1 LGNTAARD
9 CEHFLYNIQAA
20 YGGGSAVSNGGG
32 VRLSLGD
39 KILQANE
46 RAYLRLRSQ
55 GRVDQFP
62 QIIAEAIGT
71 ASEPLVAE
79 LKRRAP
85 EMLREHAEL
94 RADFEQ
100 RLASHWGQALDLYE
114 MIMVACEEAGA
125 EYNSANSEAAEK
137 ENDLVFEALVGLHAL
152 ACRTASEIYALLRS
166 GHPFGAMT
174 RWRSIHENAVVAEV
188 LSVNGSGVAERFLL
202 HQHLQNAKDARSYQ
216 DHYEALGYEPLSQEE
231 FAQIQQTA
239 DDLKARY
246 GKEYQRDY
254 GWAAILTN
262 DGRAPFFRDLERM
275 AGLEHLRPFYGWAS
289 HAVHPGS
296 KGLQLNLLQRGEERV
311 RLAGPTNAF
320 LTDPGHGALQALLH
334 VTTVLLIHG
343 RQGSAQHL
351 EHLIAISALT
361 RLVDEAGDAFLQAER
376 DLEIAE
382 AQFQAELR
390 EPSGSG

>member
-1 LGNTAARD
+1 
-9 CEHFLYNIQAA
+9 
-20 YGGGSAVSNGGG
+20 
-32 VRLSLGD
+32 LSLGD
-39 KILQANE
+39 EILGLTE
-46 RAYLRLRSQ
+46 WAYLRLRRQ
-55 GRVDQFP
+55 GRVDQLP
-62 QIIAEAIGT
+62 QVVAEAIGS
-71 ASEPLVAE
+71 ASEPLGAE
-79 LKRRAP
+79 LKRRAL
-85 EMLREHAEL
+85 EMLREHAEF
-94 RADFEQ
+94 RAGFEQ
-100 RLASHWGQALDLYE
+100 RLALHWRQALDLYE
-114 MIMVACEEAGA
+114 IVMVASEEAGA

-137 ENDLVFEALVGLHAL
+137 EDDPVFEALVGLHAL

-174 RWRSIHENAVVAEV
+174 RWRSLHENAVVAEV
-188 LSVNGSGVAERFLL
+188 LSVNGRGVAERFLL

-216 DHYEALGYEPLSQEE
+216 EHCEALGYEPLPEEE
-231 FAQIQQTA
+231 FAEIQQTA

-262 DGRAPFFRDLERM
+262 NGKAPSFRDLERM
-275 AGLEHLRPFYGWAS
+275 AGLEYLRPFYGWAS

-296 KGLQLNLLQRGEERV
+296 KGVQLNLLGHGEGRV

-320 LTDPGHGALQALLH
+320 LADPGHGALQALLH